1 MQKRRAA
8 TLLELLVVLGILAV
22 LFALLIPAVVR
33 VREMSL
39 RTQSMN
45 NLKQII
51 LATHHFAGNYAG
63 RLPSI
68 DGNPSSPNKK
78 VALFDA
84 LLPYMEQGQAR
95 SPNRPDPG
103 QALIIVGVVKG
114 LISPADPTIRDG
126 MLPVSSYAANGQ
138 VFEGSPSLTNTF
150 LDGTSN
156 TIAFAEHYANNCQ
169 GYLFLYDAIQVP
181 AAWRRPEFAGIE
193 DITPVTSGNPPTS
206 IGFVPGDTFQV
217 APLPSKCDPTVAQ
230 TPHRSGMLAGMADA
244 SVRILGAGM
253 SPNTYWAAVTPAAG
267 EILSSDW

>member
-1 MQKRRAA
+1 MDGRRAA
-8 TLLELLVVLGILAV
+8 TFLELLVVLGILAV

-33 VREMSL
+33 VREMGL

-51 LATHHFAGNYAG
+51 LATHHFGGDHAGC
-63 RLPSI
+63 LPSI

-84 LLPYMEQGQAR
+84 LLPYMEGQAGGLNQ
-95 SPNRPDPG
+95 PNPG
-103 QALIIVGVVKG
+103 HGLIIVGVIKG
-114 LISPADPTIRDG
+114 LVSPADPTLRDG

-138 VFEGSPSLTNTF
+138 VFEGSPSFPRTF
-150 LDGTSN
+150 LDGTSS

-169 GYLFLYDAIQVP
+169 GYLFLYDAIQVFP
-181 AAWRRPEFAGIE
+181 AWRPPEFAGIT

-206 IGFVPGDTFQV
+206 IGSIPTDTFQV

-230 TPHRSGMLAGMADA
+230 SPHRSGMLAAMADA

-253 SPNTYWAAVTPAAG
+253 SPNTYWAAVTPASG
-267 EILSSDW
+267 EILSNDW